1 MLAPKAILEQWF
13 ARTLETYGAE
23 AVPFLKDERDPF
35 RNPVGNRLRESMAVL
50 VEELLAD
57 GGAESPAHVLFSDVV
72 RVQSALAEIVRIRA
86 VQDLTATQAV
96 GFIFLLRPIL
106 DSALPSGNAALL
118 NRRIDQF
125 ALLAFDE
132 YVRCRERL
140 AEIRASERLRTVRH
154 ASAVT
159 RGRS

>member
-1 MLAPKAILEQWF
+1 
-13 ARTLETYGAE
+13 
-23 AVPFLKDERDPF
+23 VP
-35 RNPVGNRLRESMAVL
+35 
-50 VEELLAD
+50 
-57 GGAESPAHVLFSDVV
+57 FSDVV

-140 AEIRASERLRTVRH
+140 AEIRAGERLRTVRH